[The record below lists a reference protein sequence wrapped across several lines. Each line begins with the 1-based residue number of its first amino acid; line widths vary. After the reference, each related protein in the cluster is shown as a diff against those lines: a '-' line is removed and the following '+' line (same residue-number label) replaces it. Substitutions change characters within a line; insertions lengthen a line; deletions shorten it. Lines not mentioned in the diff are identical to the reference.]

1 LKDNHYS
8 LHISIEILLAILKDQ
23 FKQVVVPDEKEN
35 DVIKIVRA
43 NSKMGKIFIS
53 PIKRAIDIGS
63 GQENEQAI

>member
-1 LKDNHYS
+1 MT
-8 LHISIEILLAILKDQ
+8 
-23 FKQVVVPDEKEN
+23 DEKEN